1 MSCGSDFL
9 DLGVS
14 KYRGTPKSSI
24 FNRIFQYFHH
34 PVLKIDY
41 LEEGGGRVVCFFF
54 TVKSTPLWGSLRRT
68 GLMIRAWLNHWFPL
82 IRPNIKTLFLY
93 GRVGGPG

>member
-34 PVLKIDY
+34 PFWGTPIFGNTHLKIDY
-41 LEEGGGRVVCFFF
+41 LEEGGAESSVCFSM
-54 TVKSTPLWGSLRRT
+54 VKSIPLT
-68 GLMIRAWLNHWFPL
+68 
-82 IRPNIKTLFLY
+82 
-93 GRVGGPG
+93 

>member
-1 MSCGSDFL
+1 MGPYQRTLPSVSCDRAFFDNQFFFFGVRSVSCGSDFL

-14 KYRGTPKSSI
+14 KYRGTPNSSM

-41 LEEGGGRVVCFFF
+41 LEEGGGRVVFFF
-54 TVKSTPLWGSLRRT
+54 HG
-68 GLMIRAWLNHWFPL
+68 
-82 IRPNIKTLFLY
+82 
-93 GRVGGPG
+93 